1 MKKITLTLL
10 DVQLLPTPDARGN
23 FAVLITKVATNNPS
37 KSGVHAISAGQ
48 LQRIVTRSLGF
59 FNAVTF
65 KHIISLCNGAAKLTI
80 DMEECKAG
88 DTWTNVRTGETG
100 TYEKDWIK
108 YSNHAVELG
117 TLGSMKLAEWSSAAS
132 FAQVANQY
140 SAPIQSSKPVA
151 VAVEA
156 TNDNQLQ
163 DNSVDTTDE
172 VPNVG

>member
-23 FAVLITKVATNNPS
+23 VAVLITKVATNNPS
-37 KSGVHAISAGQ
+37 KNGVHAISAGQ
-48 LQRIVTRSLGF
+48 LQRIVTRAIGL
-59 FNAVTF
+59 FNPIGF
-65 KHIISLCNGAAKLTI
+65 KHIVSLCNGSAKLTI
-80 DMEECKAG
+80 DMEECKQG
-88 DTWTNVRTGETG
+88 DAWKNERTGETG

-117 TLGSMKLAEWSSAAS
+117 VLGSMKLAELSLSAS

-140 SAPIQSSKPVA
+140 AAPIATTKPVA
-151 VAVEA
+151 VVAGQAE
-156 TNDNQLQ
+156 DNQSSDEQ
-163 DNSVDTTDE
+163 TDKASE